1 MRKIDNVFYNTN
13 GNVAQTLDIYLPDQ
27 NEFDV
32 FVYFHGGG
40 LESGD
45 KSHGR
50 IFVDHLL
57 SKGIA
62 VVSANYRM
70 YPDAKYPDFIEDAA
84 SAVAWTYR
92 NIGQHGKV
100 KGIYVGGSS
109 AGGYLSQMLCFD
121 KSWLGKHGISPMD
134 MAGFILDAGQLTCHF
149 NVLRE
154 RNIDSRR
161 VIVNEAAP
169 LYHVGEDDSYP
180 PMLIIVSDHDM
191 KNRLEQTQL
200 LISTLDHFGH
210 AEKVQCT
217 VMNGTH
223 CAYINAVDENG
234 ESVFG
239 KIIFEYIN
247 GTKAD

>member
-1 MRKIDNVFYNTN
+1 MKRIVDIPYQEN
-13 GNVAQTLDIYLPDQ
+13 GHAQQVLDIHLPDQ
-27 NEFDV
+27 DEFDV

-45 KSHGR
+45 KTY
-50 IFVDHLL
+50 IKFIDYLV

-70 YPDAKYPDFIEDAA
+70 YPEAKYPDFLEDAA
-84 SAVAWTYR
+84 SAVAWTYH

-134 MAGFILDAGQLTCHF
+134 MAGFILDAGQPTCHY

-161 VIVNEAAP
+161 VIVDESAP
-169 LYHVGEDDSYP
+169 LYHVGADADYP
-180 PMLIIVSDHDM
+180 PMLIIVSDNDM

-200 LISTLDHFGH
+200 LISTLKHFGH
-210 AEKVQCT
+210 REGIRLKVMQ
-217 VMNGTH
+217 GKH
-223 CAYINAVDENG
+223 CGYLRADNQEGLKAFSELVLSFIRET
-234 ESVFG
+234 G
-239 KIIFEYIN
+239 K
-247 GTKAD
+247 